1 MDEIGELPMAMQ
13 TKLLTFLDDRKFKRI
28 GALEDT
34 AVDVRIIAATN
45 RNLEEAIKAGQ
56 FREDLFYRL
65 NVMQIEIPPLRDRRE
80 DIPVL
85 CDYYLD
91 YYNKAFA
98 RNIEKV
104 DPDFMRE
111 LLLYDWKGNVR
122 ELKNIFERCF
132 LFSQGNVLEKHVE
145 LAPVE
150 REARPE
156 SGDCIYLKDL
166 KKGPID
172 LDRRSRRWR
181 KRYMS
186 EALKL
191 SGNNLTRAAL
201 LGVTRFSMKRKMERE
216 DGGEV
221 EKSRKTVSGGRT
233 KTVVW

>member
-1 MDEIGELPMAMQ
+1 MATSAARLPGALKTKKGLIELADGGTVFLDEIGELPMAMQ

-45 RNLEEAIKAGQ
+45 RNLEEAIKEGQ

-132 LFSQGNVLEKHVE
+132 LFSQGNILEKHVE

-172 LDRRSRRWR
+172 L
-181 KRYMS
+181 
-186 EALKL
+186 
-191 SGNNLTRAAL
+191 RA
-201 LGVTRFSMKRKMERE
+201 
-216 DGGEV
+216 
-221 EKSRKTVSGGRT
+221 GGRSAGET
-233 KTVVW
+233 IYVGGFETFRQ

>member
-1 MDEIGELPMAMQ
+1 MIELADGGTVFLDEIGELPMAMQ

-104 DPDFMRE
+104 DRISCGSCSCTTGRAMS
-111 LLLYDWKGNVR
+111 GS
-122 ELKNIFERCF
+122 LKIFFERCF
-132 LFSQGNVLEKHVE
+132 LFSQGNILEKHVE

-166 KKGPID
+166 KKRT
-172 LDRRSRRWR
+172 DRP
-181 KRYMS
+181 
-186 EALKL
+186 
-191 SGNNLTRAAL
+191 RA
-201 LGVTRFSMKRKMERE
+201 
-216 DGGEV
+216 
-221 EKSRKTVSGGRT
+221 GGRGAGET
-233 KTVVW
+233 IYVGGVETFRQ

>member
-1 MDEIGELPMAMQ
+1 
-13 TKLLTFLDDRKFKRI
+13 
-28 GALEDT
+28 
-34 AVDVRIIAATN
+34 
-45 RNLEEAIKAGQ
+45 
-56 FREDLFYRL
+56 
-65 NVMQIEIPPLRDRRE
+65 
-80 DIPVL
+80 
-85 CDYYLD
+85 
-91 YYNKAFA
+91 
-98 RNIEKV
+98 
-104 DPDFMRE
+104 MRE

-132 LFSQGNVLEKHVE
+132 LFSQGNILEKHVE

-172 LDRRSRRWR
+172 LDQEVAALE

-191 SGNNLTRAAL
+191 SGNNLTRAAAL

-216 DGGEV
+216 DG
-221 EKSRKTVSGGRT
+221 EK
-233 KTVVW
+233 

>member
-1 MDEIGELPMAMQ
+1 
-13 TKLLTFLDDRKFKRI
+13 
-28 GALEDT
+28 
-34 AVDVRIIAATN
+34 
-45 RNLEEAIKAGQ
+45 
-56 FREDLFYRL
+56 
-65 NVMQIEIPPLRDRRE
+65 
-80 DIPVL
+80 
-85 CDYYLD
+85 
-91 YYNKAFA
+91 
-98 RNIEKV
+98 
-104 DPDFMRE
+104 MRE

-132 LFSQGNVLEKHVE
+132 LFSQGNILEKHVE

-172 LDRRSRRWR
+172 LE

-191 SGNNLTRAAL
+191 SGNNLTRAAAL

-216 DGGEV
+216 DG
-221 EKSRKTVSGGRT
+221 EK
-233 KTVVW
+233 